1 MVNEFRKPFKGIAMK
16 NLIKMFLSL
25 TLTFIFLL
33 QFDAIRV
40 TSIYFFDGIYLLII
54 ASIINYL
61 IFRNKMKNVLILV
74 ITVFS
79 MNFGFFVLLP
89 VSYERSVSVELLTNL
104 SSESINSELT
114 KDDIRNE
121 IIKITSTEE
130 FTNKRIEEQLY
141 TGYIE
146 KTDNGYTISQ
156 TIKNFLTLKN
166 FISTIFNIGI

>member
-1 MVNEFRKPFKGIAMK
+1 MK

-25 TLTFIFLL
+25 TITFIFLL

-104 SSESINSELT
+104 SNESVNSELT

-146 KTDNGYTISQ
+146 KTDNGFTISQ
-156 TIKNFLTLKN
+156 TVKNFLTLKN
-166 FISTIFNIGI
+166 FISKIFNIGI

>member
-1 MVNEFRKPFKGIAMK
+1 MK

-25 TLTFIFLL
+25 TITFIFLL

>member
-1 MVNEFRKPFKGIAMK
+1 VVNKFKKPFKGIAMK

-25 TLTFIFLL
+25 TITFIFLL

-104 SSESINSELT
+104 SNGSINSELT

-130 FTNKRIEEQLY
+130 FTDKRIEEQLY

-146 KTDNGYTISQ
+146 KTDNGYKISQ
-156 TIKNFLTLKN
+156 TIKNFLSLKN

>member
-1 MVNEFRKPFKGIAMK
+1 MK

-25 TLTFIFLL
+25 TITFIFLL

-40 TSIYFFDGIYLLII
+40 TSIYFFDGVYLLII

-104 SSESINSELT
+104 SNESINSELT

-130 FTNKRIEEQLY
+130 FTDKRIEEQLY

>member
-1 MVNEFRKPFKGIAMK
+1 MK

-25 TLTFIFLL
+25 TITFIFLL

-104 SSESINSELT
+104 SNESINSELT

-156 TIKNFLTLKN
+156 TVKNFLTLKN
-166 FISTIFNIGI
+166 FISKIFNIGI

>member
-1 MVNEFRKPFKGIAMK
+1 
-16 NLIKMFLSL
+16 
-25 TLTFIFLL
+25 
-33 QFDAIRV
+33 
-40 TSIYFFDGIYLLII
+40 
-54 ASIINYL
+54 
-61 IFRNKMKNVLILV
+61 MKNVLILV

-104 SSESINSELT
+104 SNESINSELT

-130 FTNKRIEEQLY
+130 FTDKRIEEQLY

-156 TIKNFLTLKN
+156 TIKNFLSLKN

>member
-1 MVNEFRKPFKGIAMK
+1 MK

-25 TLTFIFLL
+25 TITFIFLL

-104 SSESINSELT
+104 SNESVNSELT

-156 TIKNFLTLKN
+156 TVKNFLTLKN
-166 FISTIFNIGI
+166 FISKIFNIGV

>member
-1 MVNEFRKPFKGIAMK
+1 MK

>member
-1 MVNEFRKPFKGIAMK
+1 MK

-25 TLTFIFLL
+25 TITFIFLL

-40 TSIYFFDGIYLLII
+40 TSIYFFDGVYLLII

-79 MNFGFFVLLP
+79 MNFGFFVLFP

-104 SSESINSELT
+104 SNESINSELT

-130 FTNKRIEEQLY
+130 FTDKRIEEQLY

-156 TIKNFLTLKN
+156 TIKNFLSLKN

>member
-1 MVNEFRKPFKGIAMK
+1 MK

-25 TLTFIFLL
+25 TITFIFLL

-104 SSESINSELT
+104 SNESINSELT

-130 FTNKRIEEQLY
+130 FTDKRIEEQLY

-156 TIKNFLTLKN
+156 TIKNFLSLKN

>member
-1 MVNEFRKPFKGIAMK
+1 MK

-25 TLTFIFLL
+25 TITFIFLL

-104 SSESINSELT
+104 SNESVNSELT

-156 TIKNFLTLKN
+156 TVKNFLTLKN
-166 FISTIFNIGI
+166 FISKIFNIGI

>member
-1 MVNEFRKPFKGIAMK
+1 VVNEFRKPFKGIAMK

-104 SSESINSELT
+104 SNESINSELT

>member
-1 MVNEFRKPFKGIAMK
+1 MK

-104 SSESINSELT
+104 SSESINSEL
-114 KDDIRNE
+114 
-121 IIKITSTEE
+121 
-130 FTNKRIEEQLY
+130 
-141 TGYIE
+141 
-146 KTDNGYTISQ
+146 
-156 TIKNFLTLKN
+156 
-166 FISTIFNIGI
+166 

>member
-1 MVNEFRKPFKGIAMK
+1 MK

-25 TLTFIFLL
+25 TITFIFLL

-104 SSESINSELT
+104 SNESVNSELT

-146 KTDNGYTISQ
+146 KLTMDIQ
-156 TIKNFLTLKN
+156 FLKQ
-166 FISTIFNIGI
+166 

>member
-1 MVNEFRKPFKGIAMK
+1 MK

-25 TLTFIFLL
+25 TITFIFLL

-104 SSESINSELT
+104 SNESINSELT

>member
-1 MVNEFRKPFKGIAMK
+1 MK

-104 SSESINSELT
+104 SNESINSELT

>member
-1 MVNEFRKPFKGIAMK
+1 MK

-104 SSESINSELT
+104 SNESINSELT

-121 IIKITSTEE
+121 IIIITSTEE

>member
-1 MVNEFRKPFKGIAMK
+1 MK

-25 TLTFIFLL
+25 TITFIFLL

-104 SSESINSELT
+104 SNGSINSELT

-130 FTNKRIEEQLY
+130 FTDKRIEEQLY

-146 KTDNGYTISQ
+146 KTDNGYKISQ
-156 TIKNFLTLKN
+156 TIKNFLSLKN

>member
-1 MVNEFRKPFKGIAMK
+1 MK

-104 SSESINSELT
+104 SNESLNSELT

-141 TGYIE
+141 TGYI
-146 KTDNGYTISQ
+146 
-156 TIKNFLTLKN
+156 
-166 FISTIFNIGI
+166 

>member
-1 MVNEFRKPFKGIAMK
+1 MK

-61 IFRNKMKNVLILV
+61 IFSNKMKNVFILV

>member
-1 MVNEFRKPFKGIAMK
+1 MK

-156 TIKNFLTLKN
+156 TVKNFLTLKN

>member
-1 MVNEFRKPFKGIAMK
+1 MK

-25 TLTFIFLL
+25 TITFIFLL

-104 SSESINSELT
+104 SNESLNSELT

-156 TIKNFLTLKN
+156 TVKNFLTLKN

>member
-1 MVNEFRKPFKGIAMK
+1 VVNKFRKPFKGIAMK

-25 TLTFIFLL
+25 TITFIFLL

-104 SSESINSELT
+104 SNESVNSELT

-156 TIKNFLTLKN
+156 TVKNFLTLKN
-166 FISTIFNIGI
+166 FISKIFNIGI

>member
-1 MVNEFRKPFKGIAMK
+1 MK

-25 TLTFIFLL
+25 TITFIFLL

-40 TSIYFFDGIYLLII
+40 TSIYFFDGVYLLII

-104 SSESINSELT
+104 SNESINSELT

-156 TIKNFLTLKN
+156 TIKNFLSLKN

>member
-1 MVNEFRKPFKGIAMK
+1 MK

-141 TGYIE
+141 TWYIE

>member
-1 MVNEFRKPFKGIAMK
+1 MK

-25 TLTFIFLL
+25 TITFIFLL

-40 TSIYFFDGIYLLII
+40 TSIYFFDGIYLLIT

-104 SSESINSELT
+104 SNGSINSELT

-130 FTNKRIEEQLY
+130 FTDKRIEEQLY

-146 KTDNGYTISQ
+146 KTDNGYKISQ
-156 TIKNFLTLKN
+156 TIKNFLSLKN

>member
-1 MVNEFRKPFKGIAMK
+1 MK

-25 TLTFIFLL
+25 TITFIFLL

-40 TSIYFFDGIYLLII
+40 TSIYFFDGVYLLII

-104 SSESINSELT
+104 SNESINSELT

-130 FTNKRIEEQLY
+130 FTDKRIEEQLY

-156 TIKNFLTLKN
+156 TIKNFLSLKN

>member
-1 MVNEFRKPFKGIAMK
+1 MK

-104 SSESINSELT
+104 SNESLNSELT

-156 TIKNFLTLKN
+156 TVKNFLTLKN